1 MAWEMKYQPN
11 VVLDFDGVIH
21 SYVSGWQGVDVVPD
35 PPVPLIDEE
44 IKRIRAA
51 GYRVVVVSTRCATPE
66 GMGAVRRYLRENGI
80 EVDDVAAEKPPA
92 KVYVDDRAMLFDGNR
107 RDCLRKSSSSARGRR
122 EGLCAG
128 SHPCRT
134 AASVSPMCMSAR
146 ATGGAR
152 MNLSHGSTHGEARSR
167 SSIMGPSLS
176 RQALSRTSTV
186 RCGTPRQRTSGSS
199 TERRTADAD

>member
-92 KVYVDDRAMLFDGNR
+92 K
-107 RDCLRKSSSSARGRR
+107 S
-122 EGLCAG
+122 LC
-128 SHPCRT
+128 R
-134 AASVSPMCMSAR
+134 
-146 ATGGAR
+146 
-152 MNLSHGSTHGEARSR
+152 
-167 SSIMGPSLS
+167 
-176 RQALSRTSTV
+176 
-186 RCGTPRQRTSGSS
+186 
-199 TERRTADAD
+199 

>member
-92 KVYVDDRAMLFDGNR
+92 KVYVDDRALLFDGNPKGLLEKIQQFR
-107 RDCLRKSSSSARGRR
+107 PWQEGGPLRGKPPA
-122 EGLCAG
+122 
-128 SHPCRT
+128 PNCRKCI
-134 AASVSPMCMSAR
+134 A
-146 ATGGAR
+146 AR

-167 SSIMGPSLS
+167 SSIMEPSLS

-186 RCGTPRQRTSGSS
+186 RCGTPRRRISGSS

>member
-35 PPVPLIDEE
+35 PPVPLIGEE

-92 KVYVDDRAMLFDGNR
+92 KVYVDDRALLFDGK
-107 RDCLRKSSSSARGRR
+107 DPAVPPVARGR
-122 EGLCAG
+122 A
-128 SHPCRT
+128 
-134 AASVSPMCMSAR
+134 SAR
-146 ATGGAR
+146 
-152 MNLSHGSTHGEARSR
+152 EA
-167 SSIMGPSLS
+167 
-176 RQALSRTSTV
+176 A
-186 RCGTPRQRTSGSS
+186 CA
-199 TERRTADAD
+199 ERPQVYRPCV

>member
-21 SYVSGWQGVDVVPD
+21 SYVSGWQGAGVVPD

-92 KVYVDDRAMLFDGNR
+92 KVYVDDRALLFDSNPKGLLEKIQQFR
-107 RDCLRKSSSSARGRR
+107 PWQEGGPLRGKPPAPNCRKCIAHVYERTNDGWR
-122 EGLCAG
+122 EDEFAAWFHTWG
-128 SHPCRT
+128 STFEEFDNGAVPVTTGIVEDEHGKVWNT
-134 AASVSPMCMSAR
+134 AAENIR
-146 ATGGAR
+146 F
-152 MNLSHGSTHGEARSR
+152 
-167 SSIMGPSLS
+167 I
-176 RQALSRTSTV
+176 
-186 RCGTPRQRTSGSS
+186 
-199 TERRTADAD
+199 D

>member
-92 KVYVDDRAMLFDGNR
+92 KVYVDDRALLFDGNPKGLLEKIQQFR
-107 RDCLRKSSSSARGRR
+107 PVARGRASAW
-122 EGLCAG
+122 EAACAELPQVYR
-128 SHPCRT
+128 PC
-134 AASVSPMCMSAR
+134 V
-146 ATGGAR
+146 
-152 MNLSHGSTHGEARSR
+152 
-167 SSIMGPSLS
+167 
-176 RQALSRTSTV
+176 
-186 RCGTPRQRTSGSS
+186 
-199 TERRTADAD
+199 